1 MKDTVLLMNNICK
14 SFGSTCV
21 LRNVSFKVNRGDV
34 LVILGRSGAGKTT
47 LLRTINY
54 LIEPNSGEI
63 YFNDTKVINNRQIIR
78 SVRSKIGFVF
88 QNFNLISHLSAID
101 NVALPLVKV
110 KNMNW
115 RQARK
120 QAEKALID
128 VELADKTLNYPS
140 QLSGGQ
146 QQRVGIARALVMEPD
161 LLLFDE
167 PTSALDPSLVGEV
180 MNVMRKLSLLGKTM
194 IVVTHEIR
202 FAENTANR
210 IIFMENGEIIE
221 DTDPVSFFNSNSVEI
236 KGFLNSVSEA
246 V

>member
-1 MKDTVLLMNNICK
+1 MTDSVLIMKDICK
-14 SFGSTCV
+14 SFGNTEV
-21 LRNVSFKVNRGDV
+21 LRNVSFEVKKGDV

-47 LLRTINY
+47 LLRTINF

-63 YFNDTKVINNRQIIR
+63 YFNNIKVINQRNIIR
-78 SVRSKIGFVF
+78 KVRSKIGFVF
-88 QNFNLISHLSAID
+88 QNFNLIRHLKAID

-110 KNMNW
+110 KKMKW
-115 RQARK
+115 KEARK
-120 QAEKALID
+120 YAEKALND
-128 VELADKTLNYPS
+128 VDLADKLLSYPS

-161 LLLFDE
+161 LILFDE

-194 IVVTHEIR
+194 IVVTHEMR
-202 FAENTANR
+202 FAENAANR
-210 IIFMENGEIIE
+210 IIFMEDGHLIK
-221 DTDPVSFFNSNSVEI
+221 DTKPFSFFNSDSAEV
-236 KGFLNSVSEA
+236 KGFLNSISEA

>member
-1 MKDTVLLMNNICK
+1 MNETVLLMNNICK
-14 SFGSTCV
+14 SFGSTSV
-21 LRNVSFKVNRGDV
+21 LRNVSFRVNRGDV
-34 LVILGRSGAGKTT
+34 LAILGRSGAGKTT

-63 YFNDTKVINNRQIIR
+63 YFNDTKVINHRQTIR
-78 SVRSKIGFVF
+78 SIRSKIGFVF
-88 QNFNLISHLSAID
+88 QNFNLIRHLSAID

-120 QAEKALID
+120 QAEKALFD
-128 VELADKTLNYPS
+128 VDLADKTLNYPS

-194 IVVTHEIR
+194 IVVTHEMR

-221 DTDPVSFFNSNSVEI
+221 DTDPISFFNSDSVEI

>member
-1 MKDTVLLMNNICK
+1 MTDSVLIMKDICK
-14 SFGSTCV
+14 SFGTTEV
-21 LRNVSFKVNRGDV
+21 LRNVSFKVKKGDV
-34 LVILGRSGAGKTT
+34 LAILGRSGAGKTT
-47 LLRTINY
+47 LLRTINF

-63 YFNDTKVINNRQIIR
+63 YFNNIKVNNQRNIIR
-78 SVRSKIGFVF
+78 KVRSKIGFVF
-88 QNFNLISHLSAID
+88 QNFNLIRHLKAID

-110 KNMNW
+110 KKMKW
-115 RQARK
+115 KQARK
-120 QAEKALID
+120 YAEKALND
-128 VELADKTLNYPS
+128 VDLGDKTLNYPS

-194 IVVTHEIR
+194 IVVTHEMR
-202 FAENTANR
+202 FAENAANR
-210 IIFMENGEIIE
+210 IIFMESGEILK
-221 DTDPVSFFNSNSVEI
+221 DTEPISFFNSDSIEVR
-236 KGFLNSVSEA
+236 GFLNSISEA

>member
-1 MKDTVLLMNNICK
+1 MNDVILTMKNVCK
-14 SFGSTCV
+14 SFGTLEV
-21 LRNVSFKVNRGDV
+21 LRNVNFEVRKGDV
-34 LVILGRSGAGKTT
+34 LTVLGRSGAGKTT
-47 LLRTINY
+47 LLRTINF

-63 YFNDTKVINNRQIIR
+63 NFNGIKVTNQRNTIR
-78 SVRSKIGFVF
+78 KVRSKIGFVF
-88 QNFNLISHLSAID
+88 QNFNLIRHLNAID

-110 KNMNW
+110 KKMKW
-115 RQARK
+115 KQARK
-120 QAEKALID
+120 NAEKVLID
-128 VELADKTLNYPS
+128 VDLADKMFNYPS

-180 MNVMRKLSLLGKTM
+180 MNVMTKLSLRGKTM
-194 IVVTHEIR
+194 IVVTHEMR

-210 IIFMENGEIIE
+210 IIFMENGEIIK
-221 DTDPVSFFNSNSVEI
+221 DTEPISFFNSDSVEV
-236 KGFLNSVSEA
+236 KGFLNSVREA